1 MNFYKK
7 IIFFSISIYMDYN
20 YKYLKYK
27 NKYFKEINSSV
38 KQIIGGN
45 KITNTLEYLI
55 DNLKIMK
62 EIY

>member
-1 MNFYKK
+1 
-7 IIFFSISIYMDYN
+7 MDYN